1 LLNKIGE
8 NTIYQIKFLA
18 GQTLIINHNKK
29 WKNTTRNAKRIPNR
43 LQSGLKATESVKA
56 SLESKTKQK

>member
-8 NTIYQIKFLA
+8 NTINQIKFLA
-18 GQTLIINHNKK
+18 GQTIIIHNKK

-43 LQSGLKATESVKA
+43 LQSGLKATDSVKA
-56 SLESKTKQK
+56 SPESKTKQK